1 MIRIKHTV
9 ALLAVISLFASAL
22 RAEEFKFEYQKMV
35 EVDKPIKLSLG
46 YIGGNVFIDR
56 GEGDRL
62 IIDAV
67 KTVRASNR
75 EEAEEVADHIE
86 IKVSRSGENVSIK
99 TSYLRMVNRSSSFWK
114 KMLGTGED
122 SFGDVDFTITVP
134 VSCQLEINGSV
145 GNIEIRNNEGS
156 IKIVTN
162 AAGLIRVM
170 DCSGPLDIICNTG
183 DIELSSIQGELS
195 IQNVVGVTRGEFL
208 VGPITIRQP
217 QGVIDLQWVEGDIKL
232 KSQSCRIKIKQ
243 LRGAIDLVTS
253 SGSVEIETELN
264 SIKDYFVETTSGRIR
279 FSVPTTS
286 SGRLDIETRSG
297 EIRTEVPIEISSMS
311 RSRIKGAF
319 GNGKTRISLLS
330 STGDVI
336 IAQF

>member
-1 MIRIKHTV
+1 MTRIRHIVVLV
-9 ALLAVISLFASAL
+9 ATISFFAPAL
-22 RAEEFKFEYQKMV
+22 RAEEFKFEYQKII
-35 EVDKPIKLSLG
+35 EVDRPIKLSLG
-46 YIGGNVFIDR
+46 YIGGDVFIDR
-56 GEGDRL
+56 GQGNRL
-62 IIDAV
+62 IIEAV

-86 IKVSRSGENVSIK
+86 IKVSASDDKVSIK
-99 TSYLRMVNRSSSFWK
+99 TSYLRMVNRTSSFWK

-134 VSCQLEINGSV
+134 VNCQLEINGSA
-145 GNIEIRNNEGS
+145 GDIEIRNNEGS
-156 IKIVTN
+156 IQIITN
-162 AAGLIRVM
+162 VAGLIRVM
-170 DCSGPLDIICNTG
+170 DCFGPLDITCNTG
-183 DIELSSIQGELS
+183 DIELSSIQGEIS
-195 IQNVVGVTRGEFL
+195 IRNVVGVTRGEFL

-243 LRGAIDLVTS
+243 LRGAIDLLTS

-264 SIKDYFVETTSGRIR
+264 SNKDYYVETTSGRIL
-279 FSVPTTS
+279 FSIPTTA
-286 SGRLDIETRSG
+286 SGRLDVETRSG
-297 EIRTEVPIEISSMS
+297 EIRTEVPIEINSMS
-311 RSRIKGAF
+311 RNRIKGAF

-336 IAQF
+336 VAQF